1 MNAVVL
7 VEKNW
12 GIGINGGQMVF
23 IKEDLK
29 NFNRLTVG
37 NTVVMGYT
45 TFMSLPNGPLKNRR
59 TIVFTKKDIK
69 IDGVEIVH
77 SLDEF
82 LEIRK
87 KHEEIFVAGGD
98 SIYKM
103 LLPYCKRAYVTKLE
117 KEYDVDKYF
126 PNLDVI
132 DCWDCK
138 KIEKGKFGEGT
149 SYLIYENTSPL
160 E

>member
-12 GIGINGGQMVF
+12 GIGIGEKQMAFV
-23 IKEDLK
+23 KEDLK
-29 NFNRLTVG
+29 NFNKLTVG

-45 TFMSLPNGPLKNRR
+45 TFMTLPNGPLKNRR
-59 TIVFTKKDIK
+59 TIVFTTKDIE
-69 IDGVEIVH
+69 IEGVEVVH
-77 SLDEF
+77 SLKEF

-87 KHEEIFVAGGD
+87 KHDKIFVAGGD
-98 SIYKM
+98 SIYRM

-117 KEYDVDKYF
+117 EEYEVDKYF
-126 PNLDVI
+126 PDLDAI
-132 DCWDCK
+132 DCWHCK
-138 KIEKGKFGEGT
+138 SIEKGKFGEST
-149 SYLIYENTSPL
+149 SYLIYENTRPI

>member
-1 MNAVVL
+1 MNAIVL

-23 IKEDLK
+23 IREDLK

-59 TIVFTKKDIK
+59 NIVFTKKDIE

-77 SLDEF
+77 SLEEF

-87 KHEEIFVAGGD
+87 QHEEIFVAGGD

-126 PNLDVI
+126 PDLDAI

-138 KIEKGKFGEGT
+138 SIEKGKFGEGT
-149 SYLIYENTSPL
+149 SYLIYENTRPI